1 MGTVD
6 KAAIGWSIG
15 IVLVAVG
22 IAALGPASEQ
32 AAQPTAA
39 PAGSATMQDTA
50 ADNMMEEA
58 MMEETMMMG
67 DSMADDAME
76 EAMMMEETVM
86 MDDTMTDEIMDDV
99 VTSGDAMTQGSAESG
114 IVQIL
119 IPEGTGIPG
128 CEADDTCFDPFSAV
142 INAGDTVVW
151 TNEDSVAHM
160 VNAGDLKVDSSS
172 IGFDYPNGFDSGLM
186 MSGDTFEWTFDDPGD
201 YPYLCQ
207 LHPWMVAT
215 IQVN

>member
-32 AAQPTAA
+32 AAQPTAEPVA
-39 PAGSATMQDTA
+39 YDTTT
-50 ADNMMEEA
+50 DVMMDDSMMDEA
-58 MMEETMMMG
+58 MDDSMMM
-67 DSMADDAME
+67 DDAMD
-76 EAMMMEETVM
+76 EAMMMDEA
-86 MDDTMTDEIMDDV
+86 MDGASTI
-99 VTSGDAMTQGSAESG
+99 TQIS
-114 IVQIL
+114 

-128 CEADDTCFDPFSAV
+128 CEADDACFDPFSV
-142 INAGDTVVW
+142 EINAGDTVVW
-151 TNEDSVAHM
+151 TNDDSLIHM
-160 VNAGDLKVDSSS
+160 VNAGDLSEDSSA

-186 MSGDTFEWTFDDPGD
+186 MAGDTFEWTFDDSGD

-207 LHPWMVAT
+207 LHPWMIGT